1 MISYPIEF
9 DNVELGVV
17 VEVVVGIGLEVVVE
31 VVVGFVVVIVLG
43 IDFEAEVDTVDLVES
58 IVGMKGNRVVGI
70 EIVVVRQIGEDPFVD
85 RRFVELRLVE

>member
-17 VEVVVGIGLEVVVE
+17 VEVVVGIGLEVVV
-31 VVVGFVVVIVLG
+31 GFVVVIVLG

-58 IVGMKGNRVVGI
+58 IEGMKGNRVGIGI